1 MDADQLKTELF
12 GTLFVL
18 ANRLQVLGDQMDDRI
33 STKQWLLLAV
43 LFQEPDHECS
53 LTRLA
58 ERTGSSRQNVKKMV
72 LILQQKG
79 FLTLRRPE
87 TDRRSLLV
95 SPTQACLEHL
105 KIREGR
111 EEEFLRMFYQ
121 GFTDQELQML
131 HKGILQWMQNLQ
143 KMECSHEK
151 EN

>member
-1 MDADQLKTELF
+1 M
-12 GTLFVL
+12 
-18 ANRLQVLGDQMDDRI
+18 
-33 STKQWLLLAV
+33 
-43 LFQEPDHECS
+43 
-53 LTRLA
+53 
-58 ERTGSSRQNVKKMV
+58 KKMV

-105 KIREGR
+105 KTREGR